1 MGFDLNGYRI
11 QYNDRNNRRK
21 TSMTKWSWEPGRP
34 ALKTKQQVEQ
44 STPEGNFR
52 KLTTP
57 TLLHKPSKH
66 VISNLNY
73 GQRRTFV
80 ITTGVELFRSPG

>member
-1 MGFDLNGYRI
+1 MGFGLNGYKI
-11 QYNDRNNRRK
+11 HYNDRNNRRK
-21 TSMTKWSWEPGRP
+21 TSMTKWGWEP
-34 ALKTKQQVEQ
+34 ALKKKQQVQQ
-44 STPEGNFR
+44 STPEENLR
-52 KLTTP
+52 TLTTP

-66 VISNLNY
+66 VFSDLNY

>member
-1 MGFDLNGYRI
+1 MMGFDLNGYRI

-21 TSMTKWSWEPGRP
+21 TSMTKWSWEP
-34 ALKTKQQVEQ
+34 EQ